1 MADGFEVAKAL
12 LATAPYVAAIA
23 VCLVVQAAHQPPP
36 EGDEEMQEGHKKSA
50 ASIDTGVILAGL
62 KYLLGIF
69 LVLAYA
75 WACDRSGTSLGLENR
90 SKRFEPAVA
99 APSPISGVARRSGIQ
114 VFRLY

>member
-1 MADGFEVAKAL
+1 
-12 LATAPYVAAIA
+12 
-23 VCLVVQAAHQPPP
+23 
-36 EGDEEMQEGHKKSA
+36 MQEGHKKSA